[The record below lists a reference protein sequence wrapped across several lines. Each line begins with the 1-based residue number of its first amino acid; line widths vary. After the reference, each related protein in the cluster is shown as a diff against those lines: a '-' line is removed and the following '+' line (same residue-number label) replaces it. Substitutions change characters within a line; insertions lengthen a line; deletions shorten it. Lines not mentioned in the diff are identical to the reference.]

1 MSAGEDTAPPG
12 FVVSSDKSVQHKKHT
27 FPSSGQSL
35 TGRDVVSRSLN
46 TSWGGKKG
54 GRGPKMMST
63 WRDANVFVTQQKIT
77 SREPAGETTGCVYDR
92 IFFFPSSV
100 NFYTR

>member
-54 GRGPKMMST
+54 GRGPKNEIHGDDEHVEGRQRVCAS
-63 WRDANVFVTQQKIT
+63 
-77 SREPAGETTGCVYDR
+77 AGD
-92 IFFFPSSV
+92 
-100 NFYTR
+100 N